1 MIVNRAGNHKM
12 IVKVANREYPDYNA
26 SSEQSDLDLRCL
38 SILFWQATIVRK
50 KNYSIFYKNKVY
62 CLINIFIIVFMHSQ
76 ETTKTQ
82 TDFMFDFRGHSERHN
97 LPQLR
102 LTITFSFG

>member
-38 SILFWQATIVRK
+38 SILFWQATIVR
-50 KNYSIFYKNKVY
+50 NF
-62 CLINIFIIVFMHSQ
+62 IVFFLIKKQGLLSYQHFYHCFHAQSRDNK
-76 ETTKTQ
+76 KT
-82 TDFMFDFRGHSERHN
+82 N
-97 LPQLR
+97 
-102 LTITFSFG
+102 